1 LGRSWDHALKV
12 GIIELVNCYA
22 TGFSEPVEVYF
33 AQVGGEHFVM
43 ASDAAPT
50 QTDAIHTIRMLTW
63 VIGIMLG
70 IASVAGAIFLRDL
83 AFSIANSYTTYL
95 PSLYFIALNTSII
108 ALAECFGLAF
118 FVKRDQHQ
126 NVVRLFV
133 QFIALLILVFADFIL
148 YAKSVFRLSIQNVQT
163 DWLDVSTPLII
174 ILLAGIVISSMK
186 NTLSKLQG

>member
-1 LGRSWDHALKV
+1 
-12 GIIELVNCYA
+12 VNWYA
-22 TGFSEPVEVYF
+22 TGLAELVEVYR
-33 AQVGGEHFVM
+33 AQPGGEHLVM
-43 ASDAAPT
+43 TSDAAPT

-63 VIGIMLG
+63 VIGIILG

-83 AFSIANSYTTYL
+83 AFSAANSYTTYL

-118 FVKRDQHQ
+118 FVKRDQDQ

-133 QFIALLILVFADFIL
+133 QFIALLVLVFADFIL
-148 YAKSVFRLSIQNVQT
+148 YAKSVFRLSVQSLQT